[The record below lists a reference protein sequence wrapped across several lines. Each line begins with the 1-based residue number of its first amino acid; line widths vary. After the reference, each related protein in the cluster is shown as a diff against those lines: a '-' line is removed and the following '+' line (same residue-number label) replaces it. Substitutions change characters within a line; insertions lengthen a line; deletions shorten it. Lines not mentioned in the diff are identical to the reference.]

1 MSKQSPILGKRV
13 KALADGGWEL
23 QGIVAHDKADRIV
36 LTTDSGEVLLVFKK
50 KVSAILIVKD
60 EVETPKLDSNSGR
73 NTEVSE
79 SSANQNFVVFK
90 GKKQQEKQ
98 RAEEKLV
105 DDDLSEGGVSLPH
118 EVLMS
123 VPSSDRFR
131 GGDDDFS
138 ISMTSLFGSSRIS
151 VTSND
156 ESK

>member
-1 MSKQSPILGKRV
+1 MSKQSPILGKKV
-13 KALADGGWEL
+13 KALTDGGWEL
-23 QGIVAHDKADRIV
+23 QGIVAHDKDDRIV

-50 KVSAILIVKD
+50 KVSAILIIKD
-60 EVETPKLDSNSGR
+60 EVEAPKPDSNSGR
-73 NTEVSE
+73 NTEVNE

-98 RAEEKLV
+98 RAEDKLV

>member
-1 MSKQSPILGKRV
+1 MSKQSPILGKKV

-23 QGIVAHDKADRIV
+23 QGRVSHDKADRIV

-50 KVSAILIVKD
+50 KVSAILIIKEDVARPNID
-60 EVETPKLDSNSGR
+60 NGR
-73 NTEVSE
+73 NTDVNE
-79 SSANQNFVVFK
+79 STPNQNFVLFK
-90 GKKQQEKQ
+90 GKKQQEKP
-98 RAEEKLV
+98 RVEEKPV

-138 ISMTSLFGSSRIS
+138 ISMTSLFGSNRIS
-151 VTSND
+151 VTVDD

>member
-1 MSKQSPILGKRV
+1 MSKQSPILGKKV

-23 QGIVAHDKADRIV
+23 QGRVAHDKSDRIV

-50 KVSAILIVKD
+50 KVSAILIVKEEPVLQKTD
-60 EVETPKLDSNSGR
+60 KEDVQKTTASNL
-73 NTEVSE
+73 
-79 SSANQNFVVFK
+79 NQNFVVFK
-90 GKKQQEKQ
+90 GSKQNQQPKEQPK
-98 RAEEKLV
+98 AV

-138 ISMTSLFGSSRIS
+138 ISMTSLFGSNRIS
-151 VTSND
+151 VTVD
-156 ESK
+156 DKSK